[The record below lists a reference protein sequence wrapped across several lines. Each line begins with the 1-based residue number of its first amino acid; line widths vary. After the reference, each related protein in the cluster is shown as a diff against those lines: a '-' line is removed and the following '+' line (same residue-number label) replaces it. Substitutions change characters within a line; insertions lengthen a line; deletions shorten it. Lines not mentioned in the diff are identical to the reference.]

1 MAKQK
6 QQQSPKEVQYI
17 PLNDPAWVWTT
28 YDLNCSA
35 ALLCAGFE
43 LLTVDKGADRRKSLF
58 VFRKKD
64 GLEEVVDLYWSD
76 RLEVKARKFADS
88 IKALKNRLYSE

>member
-1 MAKQK
+1 MANQEPEK
-6 QQQSPKEVQYI
+6 PRKELQYI
-17 PLNDPAWVWTT
+17 PLNDPAYVWTT

-43 LLTVDKGADRRKSLF
+43 LITVDKGADRRKSLF
-58 VFRKKD
+58 VFKKQD
-64 GLEEVVDLYWSD
+64 RLEEIVELYWSD
-76 RLEVKARKFADS
+76 NLEVKAREFADT